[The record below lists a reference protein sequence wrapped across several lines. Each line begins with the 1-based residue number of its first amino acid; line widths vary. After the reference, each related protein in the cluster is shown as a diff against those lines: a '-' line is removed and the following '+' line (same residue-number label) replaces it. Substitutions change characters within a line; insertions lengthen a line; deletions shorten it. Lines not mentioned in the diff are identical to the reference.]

1 MDISKRKIELE
12 KQLTFY
18 EREKQRSQKLFFV
31 NLFGMI
37 ISSIASFFLIPALFG
52 LLFSAMRWSESKGK
66 LGMLL
71 DWSSDDARK
80 AFNNQVRVKSLQQ
93 LCVGLILVTFLIG
106 LFWVLFRFR
115 KWTKYS
121 HQVSLIRAE
130 LDELE
135 KA

>member
-52 LLFSAMRWSESKGK
+52 LLFSAMR
-66 LGMLL
+66 
-71 DWSSDDARK
+71 
-80 AFNNQVRVKSLQQ
+80 
-93 LCVGLILVTFLIG
+93 
-106 LFWVLFRFR
+106 
-115 KWTKYS
+115 
-121 HQVSLIRAE
+121 
-130 LDELE
+130 
-135 KA
+135 